1 MFGTSSILIPLSTQT
16 SPYIFHSCF
25 PNLTTSTYQECFKLK
40 QNLVKVKKKNRLI
53 ALSSDTSYEVG
64 GGFPLNE
71 LLNRNENSEE
81 DTSAQR
87 EALLKG
93 GDQVISVLQEMIT
106 LVSSFI
112 LIHLFQLI
120 CRRAYVCES
129 L

>member
-1 MFGTSSILIPLSTQT
+1 MFGTCSILFQT

-25 PNLTTSTYQECFKLK
+25 PNLTTSTYQECFKL
-40 QNLVKVKKKNRLI
+40 VKVKKKNRLTV
-53 ALSSDTSYEVG
+53 LSSSSSSDTSYEVG

-106 LVSSFI
+106 LVSYFI

-120 CRRAYVCES
+120 F
-129 L
+129 

>member
-1 MFGTSSILIPLSTQT
+1 MFGASSILFPLSTQA
-16 SPYIFHSCF
+16 SPYIF

-53 ALSSDTSYEVG
+53 VLSSSSSSDTSYEVG

-71 LLNRNENSEE
+71 LLNRNKNSEE

-106 LVSSFI
+106 LVSSF
-112 LIHLFQLI
+112 LFSPMSYFI
-120 CRRAYVCES
+120 
-129 L
+129 

>member
-1 MFGTSSILIPLSTQT
+1 
-16 SPYIFHSCF
+16 
-25 PNLTTSTYQECFKLK
+25 LK

-53 ALSSDTSYEVG
+53 VLSSNSDTSYEVG

-106 LVSSFI
+106 LVSSFY
-112 LIHLFQLI
+112 FN
-120 CRRAYVCES
+120 
-129 L
+129 